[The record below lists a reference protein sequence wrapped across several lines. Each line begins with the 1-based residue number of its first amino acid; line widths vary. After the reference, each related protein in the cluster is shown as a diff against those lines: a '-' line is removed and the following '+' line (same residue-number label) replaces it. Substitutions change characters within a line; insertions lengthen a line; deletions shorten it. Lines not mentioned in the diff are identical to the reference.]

1 MGDEDASDTDSDDL
15 LAVVAQ
21 LLVDAS
27 AVEMVSENGA
37 LVEVWTISCEGAAV
51 RASAPR
57 LQIAQD
63 MRLACRLVIAGV
75 PHRVSVIITDAQ
87 VHSVKRAA
95 LLLDVVEATAD
106 GFTRA
111 SERVDLA
118 AQATLTAQVC
128 GRLVPGESVSAQIVD
143 LSQTGCGATV
153 ADSRPR
159 TGDRMRLYCRFIEGE
174 IDCDARIK
182 TAVSAANGQ
191 TRLGFAFIAPS
202 ATVESVTTHV
212 LARLNRAPATTQR

>member
-1 MGDEDASDTDSDDL
+1 MGDDDASHAESGAL
-15 LAVVAQ
+15 FAVVAG

-27 AVEMVSENGA
+27 AVEMVSDGGA
-37 LVEVWTISCEGAAV
+37 LVEVWTISCNGAAI

-57 LQIAQD
+57 LQIARD
-63 MRLACRLVIAGV
+63 MRLACRLMIDGV
-75 PHRVSVIITDAQ
+75 PHHVSVMVTDAQ
-87 VHSVKRAA
+87 VHSEKRAA
-95 LLLDVVEATAD
+95 LLLSVVEATAD

-128 GRLVPGESVSAQIVD
+128 GRLVPGESVIAGLVD

-159 TGDRMRLYCRFIEGE
+159 IGDRMRLYCRFVEGE
-174 IDCDARIK
+174 IDCEVRVK
-182 TAVSAANGQ
+182 TANPGSNGQ
-191 TRLGFAFIAPS
+191 TRLGFAFIAPP
-202 ATVESVTTHV
+202 ATVESVTTRV
-212 LARLNRAPATTQR
+212 LARLNRAPTPMP